1 MWIGLV
7 GLVSA
12 ILRSI
17 GTISVLR
24 GCHRPSPDDLMPK
37 SEPEVFKES
46 QSSFAAADP
55 VLSEQN
61 ALSDSSDESL
71 LASLVGVQRAILP
84 W

>member
-1 MWIGLV
+1 
-7 GLVSA
+7 
-12 ILRSI
+12 
-17 GTISVLR
+17 
-24 GCHRPSPDDLMPK
+24 MPK